1 MASMPR
7 PCQPPLPVRA
17 NATPPHSVMSGLQRV
32 IGRYFHT
39 APATTL
45 YLFSLLVTSLVVRT
59 SSTRLVSRLLRQD
72 STNLFNMGHHPG
84 KVLVVSAFL
93 IERGSVVPWLVGFA
107 LVLAPAER
115 WVGSARWL
123 VLFAVG
129 HVGATLITL
138 AGIWHITHGGR
149 TDMTLVHNIDV
160 GISYGFYAVAAA
172 LCYRFPQ
179 KWRLLYVG
187 ALLTDSAIVA
197 VATREFT
204 DAGHLCAVLLGLL
217 AWPVVR
223 GRVTGNYLE
232 SNRVAIGHLAAV
244 TGDVR
249 WPLDTTLVAV
259 WAVLLLVSLPVGAVA
274 LSLAS
279 IPDIGITPGVVVI
292 AITTAAATGIVVRD
306 RDEQRASRLD
316 PGPLDGGTD
325 VTERGPGLG

>member
-1 MASMPR
+1 MP
-7 PCQPPLPVRA
+7 
-17 NATPPHSVMSGLQRV
+17 GLQRI

-45 YLFSLLVTSLVVRT
+45 YLFSLFVTSLVVST
-59 SSTRLVSRLLRQD
+59 SSTRLVSRLLREE

-84 KVLVVSAFL
+84 KVLLVSAFL

-115 WVGSARWL
+115 WLGSARWL
-123 VLFAVG
+123 VVFAVG

-149 TDMTLVHNIDV
+149 TDMALVHSIDV

-179 KWRLLYVG
+179 KWRFLYAG

-197 VATREFT
+197 IATREFT
-204 DAGHLCAVLLGLL
+204 DAGHLCAVLLGLV

-223 GRVTGNYLE
+223 GRLPSDALD
-232 SNRVAIGHLAAV
+232 SNETAMRHLVAIA
-244 TGDVR
+244 GDVR
-249 WPLDTTLVAV
+249 WPLETSLVAV
-259 WAVLLLVSLPVGAVA
+259 WAVLLLVSLPVGAGA
-274 LSLAS
+274 LNLAS
-279 IPDIGITPGVVVI
+279 TRDIGTAPDLVLI
-292 AITTAAATGIVVRD
+292 AVTVAAAIGIFVRD
-306 RDEQRASRLD
+306 
-316 PGPLDGGTD
+316 
-325 VTERGPGLG
+325 